1 MDHESRSFF
10 ALLEKD
16 LPPDVDVDVDVD
28 TGTAG
33 TLGPR
38 LAVTLEF
45 LLRPGLA
52 RSMGLSRRLPLSRGS
67 LSTGS

>member
-16 LPPDVDVDVDVD
+16 LSPDFDIDVD